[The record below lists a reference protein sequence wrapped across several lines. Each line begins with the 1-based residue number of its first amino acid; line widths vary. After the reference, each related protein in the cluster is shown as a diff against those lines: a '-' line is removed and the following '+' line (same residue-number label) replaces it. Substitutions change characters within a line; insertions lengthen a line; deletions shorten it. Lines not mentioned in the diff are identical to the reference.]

1 MGIFYMF
8 CVTKKGGKVKRFFV
22 GAVFFAFLVSAFII
36 FNDYPFFSEK
46 ENLPNL
52 KGGVHEGEQ
61 ALNAKPA
68 TKKIAY
74 IVSDVRIPFWAIMA
88 RGVEEKGRLLG
99 YEVDIYSAENS
110 RKKELEFAAKV
121 IREKVA
127 GIIVSPTTSSAC
139 ATVLKLAKNADIPVV
154 ISDIGT
160 DGGEYVSYISSN
172 NKEGAYEIGKV
183 LIKEILKRGWG
194 DGRVG
199 IISIPQKRLNGQLR
213 TAGFMEALNE
223 KGIKGADIKQQATF
237 SYEETYR
244 FSTELIQ
251 KYPDLRAL
259 WLQGSDRY
267 QGALDAIAEA
277 GKKDQILL
285 ATFDAEP
292 QFLELIPKG
301 VLVGSAM
308 QQPYL
313 MGHEAIRAMDS
324 HLKGEAVEKNI
335 QLPVLAI
342 STENIKEKLPII
354 KQNVLGIN

>member
-1 MGIFYMF
+1 MAVF
-8 CVTKKGGKVKRFFV
+8 VVLTLSAWVVLSDV
-22 GAVFFAFLVSAFII
+22 GA
-36 FNDYPFFSEK
+36 NSEK
-46 ENLPNL
+46 KYVPGSSIAVKEAAADSSVRPTNQKL
-52 KGGVHEGEQ
+52 
-61 ALNAKPA
+61 
-68 TKKIAY
+68 AY
-74 IVSDVRIPFWAIMA
+74 IVSDIRIPFWAIMA
-88 RGVEEKGRLLG
+88 RGVERSAKTLG

-110 RKKELEFAAKV
+110 RKKELEFTAKA
-121 IREKVA
+121 IRENVA

-139 ATVLKLAKNADIPVV
+139 VTILKLAKNANIPVV

-172 NKEGAYEIGKV
+172 NREGAYNIGKV
-183 LIKEILKRGWG
+183 LAKEMVKRGWS

-199 IISIPQKRLNGQLR
+199 IIAIPQKRLNGQLR
-213 TAGFMEALNE
+213 TAGFMEALQE
-223 KGIKGADIKQQATF
+223 YGIKGADIKQQSTF
-237 SYEETYR
+237 SYEETYGY
-244 FSTELIQ
+244 SKELIE

-267 QGALDAIAEA
+267 QGALDAIADA

-313 MGHEAIRAMDS
+313 MGREAVHSLDNYY
-324 HLKGEAVEKNI
+324 KGEKIEKNL
-335 QLPVLAI
+335 QLPILAI
-342 STENIKEKLPII
+342 STDNIKEKLPII
-354 KQNVLGIN
+354 KQNVLGIETKK